1 MAKLKITNEKEL
13 QDNIK
18 KLEGGFRSDVHM
30 VPTTIEGTDDTVDI
44 PHIGYGFKI
53 DKKDYAFYNLL
64 EDGTQDPNKPAYV
77 MSRDVAE
84 KRFLKEYNK
93 AHTAAKKLAKAKN
106 ITGFE
111 KIAAFTDI
119 AYNMGTEWYLKFPSA
134 MEALDNGD
142 YLEFTK
148 ELLRGQDRYTK
159 SKYVKDVGIERVT
172 QNTLPFG
179 YDHTKDY
186 NSGALYEYQ
195 SNVLEPTSF
204 MNLDTDMYIQPDMLG
219 ADSSV
224 DRLGFVNPNINKE
237 GPNARVR
244 GDVNLGFRSP
254 QGFVNIGMDDKRNVR
269 GEGGIYTPYGTLTGN
284 TEENYS
290 FQGNPFRVGDAS
302 VRLSADSM
310 QGPRLDVNR
319 GPLSIQ
325 ATENFLRANYKD
337 LSATLTDE
345 EITATYNLNPNVL
358 LSGRYSKNGDFNV
371 GVKGRFRFQEGG
383 EVEQPSLTSSVLPNE
398 TVQPTGF
405 VDNIPSADTVDTTQ
419 GFYSLN
425 PAPGESGAD
434 FEQRTMQYTQPVD
447 IPKVKA
453 SSFRPPEGYVSPRI
467 SNPFMGGSGKGTT
480 LDYTDTSGLGSTSV
494 SLPTDSGLSESQ
506 IAALTTLGTFSDV
519 MAGEDAKQGATP
531 GFTAKYWADSF
542 NDFDPDITLDL
553 PDILKTPDPRAS
565 AWLAE
570 TNELRAANGTAPLT
584 MQHAEQFISVMDTID
599 SIANIDPAALTREMG
614 NITIGGTTVN
624 VFDVPGAIDVNGL
637 NVDAI
642 KQGLGDPL
650 KVFGA
655 PMAEDVTFATNEDG
669 SIDYTKTVSGEDLT
683 TSPFDNI
690 KNTIEKVGN
699 THLFTM
705 QDGTYSVELKDL
717 YDEFTAAILVGA
729 VTGDAGKAA
738 IAGGT
743 QFIKSEVIESYAI
756 KAGKTAFD
764 NVIKAGGGIETAQKA
779 ADAATTK
786 WKGFGGAA
794 TSIAGVLA
802 LGGDEEA
809 ALTAGVQHLV
819 TEFGAE
825 RLGEMMGVEN
835 LPGFETVTDAQGAV
849 GGAAIAAV
857 VSFLRTGDVEQAAI
871 SGATSYLFSVNPVL
885 GIAAMALQ
893 FLTAKKP
900 SYKSGYASFDFD
912 EFKMNTYSQGDYDP
926 SKANPSNVEFSQKLL
941 NPMIPYMQELEKT
954 TGFDFKG
961 DLQIHYSQG
970 KKGAGVYYTI
980 GNRDQEGLSA
990 REMFLNRPDY
1000 YDGKDQST
1008 QDGGKVY
1015 RRHFQATQEGLEA
1028 LYEALYADLE
1038 YIAKNKITDL
1048 THYTGVVKSAEE
1060 IQAGLKNTGFDMSS
1074 LSFMQDGGKILD
1086 RNQKVLYNSNQAKN
1100 YGLVNKKGK
1109 APPSARAD
1117 DVPMTLKEGDFVL
1130 SQPAVN
1136 LYGKDTIERMVQR
1149 AANEAGTNLKSGGKV
1164 PVNVHNGEYIIPKKL
1179 TEYIGSNVL
1188 ENMNNRGLMSVGDKT
1203 NI

>member
-18 KLEGGFRSDVHM
+18 RLEGGFRSDVHM

-53 DKKDYAFYNLL
+53 DKKDYASYNLL

-77 MSRDVAE
+77 MSKDVAE

-195 SNVLEPTSF
+195 SNVPETKSF
-204 MNLDTDMYIQPDMLG
+204 MNLDTNMYIQPDMLG

-224 DRLGFVNPNINKE
+224 DRFGFVNPNINKE

-244 GDVNLGFRSP
+244 GNVNLGFRSP

-269 GEGGIYTPYGTLTGN
+269 GEGGIYTPYGTFIADTQ
-284 TEENYS
+284 ENYS
-290 FQGNPFRVGDAS
+290 YQGNPFRFGDAN
-302 VRLSADSM
+302 VRLSADNI
-310 QGPRLDVNR
+310 QGPKLNVNR
-319 GPLSIQ
+319 GPLNIE
-325 ATENFLRANYKD
+325 ATEDFLRANYKD

-358 LSGRYSKNGDFNV
+358 LSGRYSKDGDFNV
-371 GVKGRFRFQEGG
+371 GVQGRWRYQEGG
-383 EVEQPSLTSSVLPNE
+383 EVDNPFGIGETEIRFFPPPDDGDFFVKPTQPSLTSKVLPNE

-419 GFYSLN
+419 GFYSVN

-434 FEQRTMQYTQPVD
+434 FENRTRTATNFPRKEER
-447 IPKVKA
+447 I

-467 SNPFMGGSGKGTT
+467 STPFMGGSGKGTT
-480 LDYTDTSGLGSTSV
+480 LDYTDTSGLTSTIDF
-494 SLPTDSGLSESQ
+494 PTDTGLSESE
-506 IAALTTLGTFSDV
+506 IAALTVLGTASDV
-519 MAGEDAKQGATP
+519 AAGESAKGVTEVKP
-531 GFTAKYWADSF
+531 LFSVST
-542 NDFDPDITLDL
+542 FDPNN
-553 PDILKTPDPRAS
+553 PRAS
-565 AWLAE
+565 
-570 TNELRAANGTAPLT
+570 
-584 MQHAEQFISVMDTID
+584 D
-599 SIANIDPAALTREMG
+599 SIFDISDSVVKTAFETWYGGGRRFNLKDGLAVIEGDVFNISDIVGKYDTKAFKDLKGAVMRDPDTGQPWASDDEFNEWLKEQEAEVDVTQLSPEGSIR
-614 NITIGGTTVN
+614 NTI
-624 VFDVPGAIDVNGL
+624 A
-637 NVDAI
+637 
-642 KQGLGDPL
+642 KLGD
-650 KVFGA
+650 
-655 PMAEDVTFATNEDG
+655 
-669 SIDYTKTVSGEDLT
+669 
-683 TSPFDNI
+683 
-690 KNTIEKVGN
+690 
-699 THLFTM
+699 THLFTL
-705 QDGTYSVELKDL
+705 QDGTYSVKLKDL

-743 QFIKSEVIESYAI
+743 QFIKTEVIESYAL
-756 KAGKTAFD
+756 KAAEA
-764 NVIKAGGGIETAQKA
+764 AGGVGTAA
-779 ADAATTK
+779 GDAIAKK
-786 WKGFGGAA
+786 WRGFGGAA

-819 TEFGAE
+819 TEYGAE
-825 RLGEMMGVEN
+825 
-835 LPGFETVTDAQGAV
+835 AV
-849 GGAAIAAV
+849 GEFIGGGEALGGATIAAV

-941 NPMIPYMQELEKT
+941 NPMMPYIQELEKT

-990 REMFLNRPDY
+990 REMFLNRLDY

-1015 RRHFQATQEGLEA
+1015 RRHFQATKEGLEA
-1028 LYEALYADLE
+1028 LYEALYADLA
-1038 YIAKNKITDL
+1038 YIAENKITDL

-1060 IQAGLKNTGFDMSS
+1060 VQAGLKNTGFDMSS

-1086 RNQKVLYNSNQAKN
+1086 KNQKVLYNSNQAKN
-1100 YGLVNKKGK
+1100 YGLVDRKGK

-1130 SQPAVN
+1130 SQPAVA
-1136 LYGKDTIERMVQR
+1136 LYGEDTINRMVQR

-1188 ENMNNRGLMSVGDKT
+1188 ENMNNRGLMSVGERPNT
-1203 NI
+1203 